1 MENPSSAPLQFI
13 AMLFDAT
20 TLLLKLLPEI
30 SYHQSLCSPQL
41 MRLSLFLRKQD
52 ALIRFPG
59 PWNSFSQV
67 WTLRRVVAAGLFP
80 LLPLTH
86 ERKEEAI
93 QKTEE
98 MRYNRE
104 EERQLE
110 PTEGRHVG
118 MHT

>member
-1 MENPSSAPLQFI
+1 
-13 AMLFDAT
+13 
-20 TLLLKLLPEI
+20 
-30 SYHQSLCSPQL
+30 

-67 WTLRRVVAAGLFP
+67 WTLRRFVAAGLSC

-86 ERKEEAI
+86 ERKEAAI

-98 MRYNRE
+98 MTCNRE

-110 PTEGRHVG
+110 LTGDRHVG